1 MFRASVDKFSDK
13 LAVYTKA
20 NLRTNSKMAG
30 EDKSGMMVNIMKGSL
45 ETIKEMDSVDLYIR
59 TEKSKKDNGSKT
71 NLRDSEKLRLMII
84 KNI

>member
-1 MFRASVDKFSDK
+1 
-13 LAVYTKA
+13 
-20 NLRTNSKMAG
+20 MAG

-71 NLRDSEKLRLMII
+71 NLRDSETNDYKKKLYDR
-84 KNI
+84 NIL